1 MNIEKFIDIFRGLN
15 IAYGRFIPEDKNDA
29 GKLQGKNQIIREPDG
44 LPEKLWEDHLSGVA
58 SLGIIP
64 IDENNEC
71 RWGCIDI
78 DKYNG
83 FDHLKLIKK
92 IRDNNLP
99 LIVCKSKSGGAH
111 VFMFFTVPVKASLV
125 QSRLKEFASFLG
137 CAGSEIFPKQVKLL
151 LDKGQTGNYLN
162 LPYFDADNTER
173 YALDDEGRPCSLE
186 AFYSM
191 HSTHAQPNADVEYLK
206 FDDKFKDGPPC
217 LNTLFNNGVPE
228 GGRDETMTNVAV
240 FLKKSGKTDFLIE
253 LGNINNKM
261 CNPPLSQSDIQKI
274 EKSVIKKE
282 YDYACNKEPL
292 CSNCNRRECFKRKFG
307 KGETDLDVAPTGL
320 EKYGSEPP
328 LWFLSL
334 DGVAKP
340 LELETED
347 LQNQIRFQRRCMEQ
361 INLMPKI
368 IPAPRWTEK
377 IGAILGN
384 TTETPVKGV
393 SQTEQFIEYLK
404 EWCTN
409 KGAAQTKEEIALG
422 KPWLNRE
429 ANENRKHHFLLK
441 DLEDFLQKKKFT
453 AFHRNKMVRVIE
465 QELQGVKKTI
475 KLVKADGEVVYMRP
489 WTIPEFVDDME
500 DIEVSTPDMKEKE
513 SY

>member
-1 MNIEKFIDIFRGLN
+1 MKEKFIEIFSGLN
-15 IAYGRFIPEDKNDA
+15 VAYGKFIPEDKNDA
-29 GKLQGKNQIIREPDG
+29 GKLQGKNQIIRQPDG
-44 LPEKLWEDHLSGVA
+44 LPEELWEDHLNGKV

-64 IDENNEC
+64 IDENNKC

-99 LIVCKSKSGGAH
+99 LIVFKSKSGGAH
-111 VFMFFTVPVKASLV
+111 IFMFFTVPVKASLV

-137 CAGSEIFPKQVKLL
+137 CASSEIFPKQVKLL

-162 LPYFDADNTER
+162 LPYFDADSTER
-173 YALDDEGRPCSLE
+173 YALDDEGKPCSLE
-186 AFYSM
+186 SFYSM
-191 HSTHAQPNADVEYLK
+191 YSIYAQPNADEEFLKLEDYFVE
-206 FDDKFKDGPPC
+206 GPPC
-217 LNTLFNNGVPE
+217 LNTLYHNGVPE
-228 GGRDETMTNVAV
+228 GGRDETITNVAV

-261 CNPPLSQSDIQKI
+261 CNPPLSQNQVQKI
-274 EKSVIKKE
+274 EKSVTKKE

-292 CSNCNRRECFKRKFG
+292 ASNCNRRECFRRKFG

-334 DGVAKP
+334 DGITKP

-361 INLMPKI
+361 INIMPKI
-368 IPAPRWTEK
+368 IKAPSWTEK

-384 TTETPVKGV
+384 ATHTPVKGV
-393 SQTEQFIEYLK
+393 SNTEQFIEYLK

-409 KGAAQTKEEIALG
+409 KGAAETKEEIALG

-429 ANENRKHHFLLK
+429 ANGNRKHHFLLK

-453 AFHRNKMVRVIE
+453 VFHRNKMVRIIE
-465 QELQGVKKTI
+465 QELKGVKKTI
-475 KLVKADGEVVYMRP
+475 QLVKADGETVYMRP
-489 WTIPEFVDDME
+489 WTIPEFIDEME
-500 DIEVSTPDMKEKE
+500 DVEIAIPDMKEKE

>member
-1 MNIEKFIDIFRGLN
+1 MKEKFIEIFSGLN
-15 IAYGRFIPEDKNDA
+15 VAYGKFIPEDKNDA
-29 GKLQGKNQIIREPDG
+29 GKLQGKNQIIRQPDG
-44 LPEKLWEDHLSGVA
+44 LPEELWEDHLNGKV

-64 IDENNEC
+64 IDENNKC

-99 LIVCKSKSGGAH
+99 LIVFRSKSGGAH
-111 VFMFFTVPVKASLV
+111 IFMFFTVPVKASLV

-137 CAGSEIFPKQVKLL
+137 CASSEIFPKQVKLL

-162 LPYFDADNTER
+162 LPYFDADSTER
-173 YALDDEGRPCSLE
+173 YALDDEGKPCSLE
-186 AFYSM
+186 SFYSM
-191 HSTHAQPNADVEYLK
+191 YSIYAQPNADEEFLKLEDYFVE
-206 FDDKFKDGPPC
+206 GPPC
-217 LNTLFNNGVPE
+217 LNTLYHNGVPE
-228 GGRDETMTNVAV
+228 GGRDETITNVAV

-261 CNPPLSQSDIQKI
+261 CNPPLSQNQVQKI
-274 EKSVIKKE
+274 EKSVTKKE

-292 CSNCNRRECFKRKFG
+292 ASNCNRRECFRRKFG

-334 DGVAKP
+334 DGITKP

-361 INLMPKI
+361 INIMPKI
-368 IPAPRWTEK
+368 IKAPSWTEK

-384 TTETPVKGV
+384 ATHTPVKGV
-393 SQTEQFIEYLK
+393 SNTEQFIEYLK

-409 KGAAQTKEEIALG
+409 KGAAETKEEIALG

-429 ANENRKHHFLLK
+429 ANGNRKHHFLLK

-453 AFHRNKMVRVIE
+453 VFHRNKMVRIIE
-465 QELQGVKKTI
+465 QELKGVKKTI
-475 KLVKADGEVVYMRP
+475 QLVKADGETVYMRP
-489 WTIPEFVDDME
+489 WTIPEFIDEME
-500 DIEVSTPDMKEKE
+500 DVEIAIPDMKEKE

>member
-1 MNIEKFIDIFRGLN
+1 MKEKFIEIFSGLN

-29 GKLQGKNQIIREPDG
+29 GKLQGKNQIIREPNG
-44 LPEKLWEDHLSGVA
+44 LPEELWEDHLNGKV

-64 IDENNEC
+64 IDENNKC

-99 LIVCKSKSGGAH
+99 LIVFRSKSGGAH
-111 VFMFFTVPVKASLV
+111 IFMFFTVPVKASLV

-137 CAGSEIFPKQVKLL
+137 CASSEIFPKQVKLL

-162 LPYFDADNTER
+162 LPYFDADSTER
-173 YALDDEGRPCSLE
+173 YALDDEGKPCSLE
-186 AFYSM
+186 SFYSM
-191 HSTHAQPNADVEYLK
+191 YSIYAQPNADEEFLKLEDYFVE
-206 FDDKFKDGPPC
+206 GPPC
-217 LNTLFNNGVPE
+217 LNTLYHNGVPE
-228 GGRDETMTNVAV
+228 GGRDETITNVAV

-261 CNPPLSQSDIQKI
+261 CNPPLSQNQVQKI
-274 EKSVIKKE
+274 EKSVTKKE

-292 CSNCNRRECFKRKFG
+292 ASNCNRRECFRRKFG

-334 DGVAKP
+334 DGITKP

-361 INLMPKI
+361 INIMPKI
-368 IPAPRWTEK
+368 IKAPSWTEK

-384 TTETPVKGV
+384 ATHTPVKGV
-393 SQTEQFIEYLK
+393 SNTEQFIEYLK

-409 KGAAQTKEEIALG
+409 KGAAETKEEIALG

-429 ANENRKHHFLLK
+429 ANGNRKHHFLLK

-453 AFHRNKMVRVIE
+453 VFHRNKMVRIIE
-465 QELQGVKKTI
+465 QELKGVKKTI
-475 KLVKADGEVVYMRP
+475 QLVKADGETVYMRP
-489 WTIPEFVDDME
+489 WTIPEFIDEME
-500 DIEVSTPDMKEKE
+500 DVEIAIPDMKEKE

>member
-1 MNIEKFIDIFRGLN
+1 MNIEKFIDIFSGLN

>member
-1 MNIEKFIDIFRGLN
+1 MNIEKFIEIFSGLN
-15 IAYGRFIPEDKNDA
+15 IAYGRFIPEDKNAA
-29 GKLQGKNQIIREPDG
+29 GKLQGKNQIIREPNG
-44 LPEKLWEDHLSGVA
+44 LPKKLWEDHLNGVT

-64 IDENNEC
+64 INENNQC

-83 FDHLKLIKK
+83 FDHLELIKK
-92 IRDNNLP
+92 IREQGLP
-99 LIVCKSKSGGAH
+99 LVVFRSKSGGAH

-162 LPYFDADNTER
+162 LPYFEGNRSER
-173 YALDDEGRPCSLE
+173 HALDDEGNPCTLDQ
-186 AFYSM
+186 FLKLHQKY
-191 HSTHAQPNADVEYLK
+191 AQNNADIEYLK

-240 FLKKSGKTDFLIE
+240 FLKKSGKTDFLFE
-253 LGNINNKM
+253 LGAINNEM
-261 CNPPLSQSDIQKI
+261 CDPPLSQSDIEKI
-274 EKSVIKKE
+274 EKSVKKKE
-282 YDYACNKEPL
+282 YDDSCNKEPL
-292 CSNCNRRECFKRKFG
+292 CSNCNRGECFKRKFG
-307 KGETDLDVAPTGL
+307 KGETELDVVPTGL

-334 DGVAKP
+334 DGVTKP

-361 INLMPKI
+361 INTMPKI
-368 IPAPRWTEK
+368 IPVPRWVEK

-384 TTETPVKGV
+384 TTETPIKGV
-393 SQTEQFIEYLK
+393 SNTEQFIEYLK

-409 KGAAQTKEEIALG
+409 KGAAETKDELALG

-429 ANENRKHHFLLK
+429 ANQDRKHHFLLK
-441 DLEDFLQKKKFT
+441 DLENFLQKKKFT
-453 AFHRNKMVRVIE
+453 VFQRNKMVRTIE
-465 QELQGVKKTI
+465 QELKGVKKTI
-475 KLVKADGEVVYMRP
+475 RITKADGDVFLKV
-489 WTIPEFVDDME
+489 WTVPEFIDELE
-500 DIEVSTPDMKEKE
+500 DVQAAIPDMKEKE

>member
-1 MNIEKFIDIFRGLN
+1 MKEKFIEIFSGLN
-15 IAYGRFIPEDKNDA
+15 VAYGKFIPEDKNDA
-29 GKLQGKNQIIREPDG
+29 GKLQGKNQIIRQPDG
-44 LPEKLWEDHLSGVA
+44 LPEELWEDHLNGKV

-64 IDENNEC
+64 IDENNKC

-99 LIVCKSKSGGAH
+99 LIVFRSKSGGAH
-111 VFMFFTVPVKASLV
+111 IFMFFTVPVKASLV

-137 CAGSEIFPKQVKLL
+137 CASSEIFPKQVKLL

-162 LPYFDADNTER
+162 LPYFDADSTER
-173 YALDDEGRPCSLE
+173 YALDDEGKPCSLE
-186 AFYSM
+186 SFYSM
-191 HSTHAQPNADVEYLK
+191 HSIYAQPNADEEFLKLEDYFVE
-206 FDDKFKDGPPC
+206 GPPC
-217 LNTLFNNGVPE
+217 LNTLYHNGVPE
-228 GGRDETMTNVAV
+228 GGRDETITNVAV

-261 CNPPLSQSDIQKI
+261 CNPPLLQNQVQKI
-274 EKSVIKKE
+274 EQSVAKKE

-292 CSNCNRRECFKRKFG
+292 ASNCNRRECFKRKFG
-307 KGETDLDVAPTGL
+307 KGETDLEVAPTGL

-334 DGVAKP
+334 DGITKP

-347 LQNQIRFQRRCMEQ
+347 LQNQIRFQRKCMEQ
-361 INLMPKI
+361 INTMPKI
-368 IPAPRWTEK
+368 IPIPRWTEK
-377 IGAILGN
+377 IGTILGN
-384 TTETPVKGV
+384 ATHTPVKGV
-393 SQTEQFIEYLK
+393 SNTEQFIEYLK

-409 KGAAQTKEEIALG
+409 KGAALAKEEISHG
-422 KPWLNRE
+422 KPWLNQE
-429 ANENRKHHFLLK
+429 ANEDRKHHFLLK
-441 DLEDFLQKKKFT
+441 DLQDFLQKKKFT
-453 AFHRNKMVRVIE
+453 VFHRNKMVHILE
-465 QELQGVKKTI
+465 KELKGSKKTI
-475 KLVKADGEVVYMRP
+475 RLAKSDGDVFIRV
-489 WTIPEFVDDME
+489 WTIPEFIDEME
-500 DIEVSTPDMKEKE
+500 DVQTVTPNMKEKE

>member
-1 MNIEKFIDIFRGLN
+1 MKEKFIEIFSGLN
-15 IAYGRFIPEDKNDA
+15 VAYGKFIPEDKNDA
-29 GKLQGKNQIIREPDG
+29 GKLQGKNQIIRQPDG
-44 LPEKLWEDHLSGVA
+44 LPEELWEDHLNGKV

-64 IDENNEC
+64 IDENNKC

-92 IRDNNLP
+92 IRANNLP
-99 LIVCKSKSGGAH
+99 LIVFRSKSGGAH
-111 VFMFFTVPVKASLV
+111 IFMFFTVPVKASLV

-137 CAGSEIFPKQVKLL
+137 CASSEIFPKQVKLL

-162 LPYFDADNTER
+162 LPYFDADSTER
-173 YALDDEGRPCSLE
+173 YALDDEGKPCSLE
-186 AFYSM
+186 SFYSM
-191 HSTHAQPNADVEYLK
+191 YSIYAQPNADEEFLKLEDYFVE
-206 FDDKFKDGPPC
+206 GPPC
-217 LNTLFNNGVPE
+217 LNTLYHNGVPE
-228 GGRDETMTNVAV
+228 GGRDETITNVAV

-261 CNPPLSQSDIQKI
+261 CNPPLSQNQVQKI
-274 EKSVIKKE
+274 EKSVTKKE

-292 CSNCNRRECFKRKFG
+292 ASNCNRRECFRRKFG

-334 DGVAKP
+334 DGITKP

-361 INLMPKI
+361 INIMPKI
-368 IPAPRWTEK
+368 IKAPSWTEK

-384 TTETPVKGV
+384 ATHTPVKGV
-393 SQTEQFIEYLK
+393 SNTEQFIEYLK

-409 KGAAQTKEEIALG
+409 KGAAETKEEIALG

-429 ANENRKHHFLLK
+429 ANGNRKHHFLLK

-453 AFHRNKMVRVIE
+453 VFHRNKMVRIIE
-465 QELQGVKKTI
+465 QELKGVKKTI
-475 KLVKADGEVVYMRP
+475 QLVKADGETVYMRP
-489 WTIPEFVDDME
+489 WTIPEFIDEME
-500 DIEVSTPDMKEKE
+500 DVEIAIPDMKEKE